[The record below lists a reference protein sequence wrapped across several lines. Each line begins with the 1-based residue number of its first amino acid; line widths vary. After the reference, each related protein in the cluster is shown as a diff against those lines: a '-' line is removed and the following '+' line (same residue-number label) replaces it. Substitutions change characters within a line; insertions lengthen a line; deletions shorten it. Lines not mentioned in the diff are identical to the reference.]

1 MMQEPRG
8 ANPLPEQ
15 TQEHAANDQPAHEQ
29 QVPSRGQEI
38 PDESDEYRIRIQ
50 IPEWPGLSERNQ
62 LDLNNELRC

>member
-1 MMQEPRG
+1 MQEPRG

-38 PDESDEYRIRIQ
+38 PDESDEYVYKF
-50 IPEWPGLSERNQ
+50 RNGPV
-62 LDLNNELRC
+62 